1 MKKIFAALMLI
12 AAFAVSVPAA
22 AQLKFG
28 IVGGLNLTKLSTSG
42 NNFSSDNRAG
52 WYIGPKI
59 EFTVPIVNLSID
71 GAVEYSQRQMN
82 IGNDES
88 GLAKNEQY
96 KSIEIPINVRY
107 TLGLGQ
113 MLGVYVA
120 TGPQFGF
127 NVGNKNFVGMLTDTD
142 SNSESIRMKDAAVS
156 WNVGVGVTVLSHLQ
170 VGVGYNFMLNKTG
183 ERIITNLTGAEIQGT
198 RALRTN
204 SWQVQAAY
212 LF

>member
-71 GAVEYSQRQMN
+71 GALEYSQRQMN
-82 IGNDES
+82 IGYDES

-127 NVGNKNFVGMLTDTD
+127 NVGNKNFVGMLTGTD

>member
-127 NVGNKNFVGMLTDTD
+127 NVGNKNFVGMLTG

>member
-82 IGNDES
+82 IGYDGAS
-88 GLAKNEQY
+88 TNEQY

-127 NVGNKNFVGMLTDTD
+127 NVGNKNFVGMLTG
-142 SNSESIRMKDAAVS
+142 SSSESIRMKDAAVS
-156 WNVGVGVTVLSHLQ
+156 WNVGVGLTVLSHLQ

>member
-82 IGNDES
+82 IGYDGAS
-88 GLAKNEQY
+88 TNEQY

-127 NVGNKNFVGMLTDTD
+127 NVGNKNFVGMLTG
-142 SNSESIRMKDAAVS
+142 SSSESIRMKDAAVS

>member
-82 IGNDES
+82 LGYDETS
-88 GLAKNEQY
+88 TNKQY

-127 NVGNKNFVGMLTDTD
+127 NVGNKNYLGMLTG
-142 SNSESIRMKDAAVS
+142 SSSESIRMKDAAVS

>member
-82 IGNDES
+82 IGYDES

-127 NVGNKNFVGMLTDTD
+127 NVGNKNFVGMLTGTD

>member
-1 MKKIFAALMLI
+1 MKKIFAALMLL
-12 AAFAVSVPAA
+12 AAFAVSVPAS

-52 WYIGPKI
+52 WYIGPKV
-59 EFTVPIVNLSID
+59 EFTIPVVNLSID
-71 GAVEYSQRQMN
+71 GALEYSQRQMN
-82 IGNDES
+82 IGNDATEQ
-88 GLAKNEQY
+88 ATNEQY

-113 MLGVYVA
+113 LLGVYVS

-127 NVGNKNFVGMLTDTD
+127 NVGNKNYLGMITSVG
-142 SNSESIRMKDAAVS
+142 NESLKMKDAQVS
-156 WNVGVGVTVLSHLQ
+156 WNVGVGVTILSHLQ
-170 VGVGYNFMLNKTG
+170 VGAGYNFMLNKTG
-183 ERIITNLTGAEIQGT
+183 ERIITDLTNGQIQGT

-204 SWQVQAAY
+204 SWQIQAAY
-212 LF
+212 MF

>member
-82 IGNDES
+82 IGYDGAS
-88 GLAKNEQY
+88 TNEQY

-127 NVGNKNFVGMLTDTD
+127 NVGNKNYLGILTG
-142 SNSESIRMKDAAVS
+142 SSSESIRMKDAAVS